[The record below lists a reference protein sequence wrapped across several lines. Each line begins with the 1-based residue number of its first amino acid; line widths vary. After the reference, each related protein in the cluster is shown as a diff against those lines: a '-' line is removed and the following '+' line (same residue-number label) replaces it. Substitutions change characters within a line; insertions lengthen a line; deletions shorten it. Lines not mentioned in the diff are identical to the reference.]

1 MLKGIYYDL
10 KIKKMGLWMANSC
23 SYYRICIFLIDAIG
37 CFGSDIITFSID
49 VYFLVLIYRVRKLKK
64 HNTKIHLE
72 KLRKQWNETFGDNS
86 FDNYFDAKTIKS
98 KLFTEYFNS
107 EFARRCMEE
116 EMKRKFNKNN
126 NKSYNKQN
134 SNNEKSE
141 KKQYNNTNELDC
153 ALNFFNYKSLNEVKL
168 DELKARYRKM
178 VKKFHPDN
186 GGDIQDVQKL
196 NIYYNKIKTCL

>member
-1 MLKGIYYDL
+1 MILKL
-10 KIKKMGLWMANSC
+10 KKWVYGWPTAAAI
-23 SYYRICIFLIDAIG
+23 IVFVFFLIDAIG

-49 VYFLVLIYRVRKLKK
+49 IYFLVLIYRVRKLKK